1 MEGEPEPFWDVIG
14 VGANSVD
21 RVYRLPGQPATQGA
35 NAKMRIC
42 GHSLLCGG
50 QTATTLS
57 TCAAMGLR
65 CKYIGAFGESSDGQ
79 LIHSELA
86 ARGVDLAHT
95 VFRNTSN
102 QFAVILIEQQ
112 SGERIVLWDRNE
124 ELALYPAEVPEGIL
138 RTTRHIHVDDVDM
151 EAALRVAA
159 IARAAGISV
168 TSDIDR
174 ITKGTEE
181 LIQTVSISIL
191 AEHVTLELTGE
202 AEPESAL
209 RKLRGLSSGMLCV
222 TLGAHGSMLLAGSR
236 TYYEPAFQIQ
246 AVDTTGAGDV
256 FRGAFIHALLRGDG
270 PQEILQ
276 FANAAA
282 ALSCT
287 RIGAMNGVPGLK
299 ETNRLL
305 ALGSQVSER
314 AHSGE
319 QGGRN

>member
-1 MEGEPEPFWDVIG
+1 MSAFNETDPEAEPFWDVIG

-21 RVYRLPGQPATQGA
+21 RVYRLPAQPAAEGA

-65 CKYIGAFGESSDGQ
+65 TKYIGAFGESSDGQ
-79 LIHSELA
+79 FVHSELA
-86 ARGVDLAHT
+86 ARGVDLTHT

-102 QFAVILIEQQ
+102 QFAVILIEQH

-124 ELALYPAEVPEGIL
+124 QLTLHPMEVPEGVL
-138 RTTRHIHVDDVDM
+138 QTTRHIHVDDVDM
-151 EAALRVAA
+151 EAALRASA
-159 IARAAGISV
+159 IGQAAGIPV

-191 AEHVTLELTGE
+191 AEHVTLELTRE
-202 AEPESAL
+202 TEPERAL

-222 TLGAHGSMLLAGSR
+222 TLGAHGSMLLTGDQIH
-236 TYYEPAFQIQ
+236 YEPAFGIK

-256 FRGAFIHALLRGDG
+256 FRGAFIYALLRGDG
-270 PQEILQ
+270 PQDILR

-287 RIGAMNGVPGLK
+287 RAGAMNGVPCLEETHGLLRMK
-299 ETNRLL
+299 GPCSHIAGN
-305 ALGSQVSER
+305 
-314 AHSGE
+314 
-319 QGGRN
+319 